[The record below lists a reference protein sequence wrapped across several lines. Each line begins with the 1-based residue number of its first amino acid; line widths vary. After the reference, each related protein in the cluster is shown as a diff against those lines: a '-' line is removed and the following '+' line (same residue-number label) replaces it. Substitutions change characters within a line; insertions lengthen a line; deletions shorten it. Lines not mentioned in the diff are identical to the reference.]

1 MRDDLFGPISFG
13 NGARWVP
20 LASNDDDPNILTLH
34 MILDLVMVLRGTR
47 PNRNLGMTDEYIWAG
62 EWELAVG
69 EIDAVLAKEGVELTE
84 LEAEVLRRANAW
96 MMSDE
101 AG

>member
-1 MRDDLFGPISFG
+1 MSDDLFGPITFG

-20 LASNDDDPNILTLH
+20 LASKSDDPNVLTLH

-47 PNRNLGMTDEYIWAG
+47 PNQNLGMADEYIWAG

-69 EIDAVLAKEGVELTE
+69 EIDAVIGQEAGELTE
-84 LEAEVLRRANAW
+84 LEAEVLRRAKVW
-96 MMSDE
+96 VKIDD
-101 AG
+101 